1 MRVYQLAPANY
12 AMQNLRRSQ
21 LKVSTFDD
29 LNDPFE
35 LLSAKLPVSSLR
47 KALREF
53 KADAHASMGIL
64 CFGPSWENPV
74 MWSHYGDKHRGI
86 CLGFDIPDKF
96 AIPVEYIDERST
108 IQFADGIESKGVDHQ
123 FALDLMRSKYNAWSY
138 ENEIRMFVGL
148 NDAERDEN
156 GLFFYGFG
164 PDLMLREVILGP
176 RCDVSASDVAVA
188 TRQNAGNVRVLK
200 ARLAFNSF
208 RVVTDQRSVR

>member
-1 MRVYQLAPANY
+1 MRVYQLSPANY
-12 AMQNLRRSQ
+12 AMQNLQRWR

-35 LLSAKLPVSSLR
+35 LLSTKLPVRSLR
-47 KALREF
+47 KALCEF
-53 KADAHASMGIL
+53 KADTHASMGIL
-64 CFGPSWENPV
+64 CFAPSWENPV

-96 AIPVEYIDERST
+96 ALPVKYIDERST
-108 IQFADGIESKGVDHQ
+108 IQFVDGIESNGVAPQ
-123 FALDLMRSKYNAWSY
+123 FALDLMLSKYKAWSY

-148 NDAERDEN
+148 DEATRDED
-156 GLFFYGFG
+156 GLFFYDFG
-164 PDLMLREVILGP
+164 PDLVLREVVLGP
-176 RCDVSASDVAVA
+176 RCDVSVSDAAAATLHNASEVS
-188 TRQNAGNVRVLK
+188 VLK